1 MSMKK
6 LISLILSLCM
16 IATFVN
22 VPVIAANA
30 TSNSGETTLFSDN
43 FESYT
48 SGVTFYVNTYGK
60 YWENIL
66 SSSKFQMFAGLGG
79 GSATATGY
87 AGESVPANIAQIAT
101 ADESGIGTG
110 RSLKITSQFQ
120 AKKNQMTRY
129 SGITESAVN
138 DKILVFKTTF
148 KVPKFV
154 GFADGVGV
162 YLATEGYGEPV
173 SSNTKI
179 HISSEATDKAGEL
192 MYLGARA
199 NTTDWTKFYANL
211 GNGTTCNQLWT
222 FGEKVA
228 DLQAGTTYT
237 YTVTMTPNEE
247 TGKYDVETDLN
258 GTKLALGQSA
268 YASSSTVPTIEAMKG
283 YTTVK
288 MMHMVHEWYFN
299 VAYCNNNIAN
309 MGSTTIGVTNAEG
322 KYDNSRT
329 VAYFDDMSLTAK
341 KNEKVV
347 FADDFEGYEAGA
359 LTGSTGW
366 GRKLA
371 TNYDRDDFTW
381 MCGSNTDYS
390 ADATLSS
397 WIKSAATPADTAV
410 IAQNTGVGT
419 GKALKI
425 TGQPGIQNYSL
436 AKQSNID
443 ASIAS
448 KYMEFHA
455 NFKAPMSGVMGE
467 GFGVWVLADGTQTD
481 PEILYLSGNSVISTG
496 TGTGSY
502 LKGELMYV
510 GSRTDLRTTQKT
522 SLGSRA
528 TYLYVLGEKIARLN
542 PDAAYDLKVILKPN
556 EAGSYTGAVVLNG
569 TTYSLAGTNMPTQAE
584 FATFKR
590 LYATPISRAW
600 TMQNGGGEIWDTT
613 VRPADMIN
621 ENGYIMGRTIGV
633 LDNLSLVAASE
644 GNLPVADTAA
654 NMKAIDTSW
663 TSTSTS
669 FINAVATF
677 EGTTATVELRSDK
690 TSAYTPC
697 IFVAAY
703 DNNDALIYFVL
714 NKSTVVPAL
723 GTETATI
730 TGLPEDCAYVK
741 VFVWDT
747 TENLDPVTECCI
759 VPEIDN

>member
-1 MSMKK
+1 MNMKK

-22 VPVIAANA
+22 VPVIANA

-43 FESYT
+43 FEGYT
-48 SGVTFYVNTYGK
+48 SVVPFQPDGYGK
-60 YWENIL
+60 YYADNL
-66 SSSKFQMFAGLGG
+66 NSNQFQLFAGLGG
-79 GSATATGY
+79 NSATTAPTGFSEVAVPGNIAKIATAT
-87 AGESVPANIAQIAT
+87 
-101 ADESGIGTG
+101 ESGIGTG
-110 RSLKITSQFQ
+110 SSLKITAQFQ
-120 AKKNQMTRY
+120 AKCNQFTRY
-129 SGITESAVN
+129 SGITESAIS
-138 DKILVFKTTF
+138 DKKLVFKTTF

-162 YLATEGYGEPV
+162 YLAPESYAEPYV
-173 SSNTKI
+173 SSNTAG
-179 HISSEATDKAGEL
+179 HLSANATYKDGEL
-192 MYLGARA
+192 MYLGARQA
-199 NTTDWTKFYANL
+199 SAAATTSM
-211 GNGTTCNQLWT
+211 NQLWT

-228 DLQAGTTYT
+228 DLQAGATYT
-237 YTVTMTPNEE
+237 YTVTMTPNEA
-247 TGKYDVETDLN
+247 TGKYNVETDLN
-258 GTKLALGQSA
+258 GTKLTLGQDA
-268 YASSSTVPTIEAMKG
+268 YTASSTVPTIDAMKTF
-283 YTTVK
+283 TTVRVVR
-288 MMHMVHEWYFN
+288 MVHEWYFS
-299 VAYCNNNIAN
+299 VAYCKSSLANNIA
-309 MGSTTIGVTNAEG
+309 STTIGVTNAEG
-322 KYDNSRT
+322 KYDNNRT

-341 KNEKVV
+341 KNEKTV
-347 FADDFEGYEAGA
+347 FADDFEGYETGA

-390 ADATLSS
+390 ANATLSD
-397 WIKSAATPADTAV
+397 WIKSTATPADTAV
-410 IAQNTGVGT
+410 IAENTGVGT
-419 GKALKI
+419 GNALKI
-425 TGQPGIQNYSL
+425 TGQPGIENYSL

-443 ASIAS
+443 SSVAS

-467 GFGVWVLADGTQTD
+467 GFGVWVLPDGTQAN
-481 PEILYLSGNSVISTG
+481 PEILYLSGDTEITAG
-496 TGTGSY
+496 TGTK

-510 GSRTDLRTTQKT
+510 GSRTDLRTITKT

-542 PDAAYDLKVILKPN
+542 PDAVYDLKVILNPN
-556 EAGSYTGAVVLNG
+556 ESGSYTGAVVLNG

-590 LYATPISRAW
+590 LFATPISRAW

-633 LDNLSLVAASE
+633 LDNLSLIAASE
-644 GNLPVADTAA
+644 GDLPVADVAA

-663 TSTSTS
+663 TSTASS
-669 FINAVATF
+669 FVNAVATV

-703 DNNDALIYFVL
+703 DNNDTLTHFVS
-714 NKSTVVPAL
+714 NKTTVVPAL

-730 TGLPEDCAYVK
+730 TGLPENYAYVK
-741 VFVWDT
+741 VFVWDI
-747 TENLDPVTECCI
+747 TENLDPVTECCR